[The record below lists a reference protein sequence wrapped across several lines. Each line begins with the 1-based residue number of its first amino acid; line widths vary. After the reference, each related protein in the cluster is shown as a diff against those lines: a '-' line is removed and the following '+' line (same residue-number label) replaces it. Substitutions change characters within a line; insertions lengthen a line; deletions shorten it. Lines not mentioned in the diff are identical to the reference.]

1 MKGGLLSTFSLRKK
15 IMKNLTMNHPTNIF
29 RTILSGLKETA
40 RGFFSMSDGNQ
51 FSIQDIN
58 DILPPELSTS
68 LSKIDDVEKRF
79 VDTGILDYSEPQI
92 QEKTKTIPYK
102 KQEAIQNSIKSK
114 NKENSNKTFINKDI
128 DNER

>member
-1 MKGGLLSTFSLRKK
+1 
-15 IMKNLTMNHPTNIF
+15 MNHPTNIF

-51 FSIQDIN
+51 FSTQDIN

-79 VDTGILDYSEPQI
+79 VDTGILDFSEPQI
-92 QEKTKTIPYK
+92 QEKTKTITYK
-102 KQEAIQNSIKSK
+102 KQESIQNSIKSK
-114 NKENSNKTFINKDI
+114 NKEKEDNNKISINRDI